1 VLKEKGIFFTCDLGD
16 VPPVPVDRPQ
26 MAQVIGNLI
35 KNASEAF
42 AGLQRSGAKYIRV
55 ITARDDA
62 GGRLTVT
69 VMDNGTGISAEL
81 QKNIFSPFYT
91 NKAEGTGL
99 GLTFSRQVV
108 EAHGGEI
115 SFDSAP
121 NQGTKFTIRLPL
133 SESSAMA
140 WLPKNQ
146 EGSAWTHTGRQS
158 L

>member
-1 VLKEKGIFFTCDLGD
+1 MTAFNPLS
-16 VPPVPVDRPQ
+16 R
-26 MAQVIGNLI
+26 
-35 KNASEAF
+35 EAT
-42 AGLQRSGAKYIRV
+42 I
-55 ITARDDA
+55 
-62 GGRLTVT
+62 T
-69 VMDNGTGISAEL
+69 VMDNGAGIPLEL

-133 SESSAMA
+133 AEASVQA
-140 WLPKNQ
+140 WGTTAV
-146 EGSAWTHTGRQS
+146 EGSAWKHTGQTS
-158 L
+158 